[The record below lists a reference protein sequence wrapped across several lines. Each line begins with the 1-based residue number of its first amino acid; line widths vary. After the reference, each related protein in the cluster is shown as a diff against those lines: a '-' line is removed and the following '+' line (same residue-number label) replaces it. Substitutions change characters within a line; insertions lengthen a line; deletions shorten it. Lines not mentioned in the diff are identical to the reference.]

1 MSRPLR
7 QPPQVRSIDFE
18 LAESGTA
25 IYDTRMAKDR
35 QDKPGPKPD
44 HLKLEGNWEEAV
56 KKALQKEKPEEGWP
70 DEKDKPK
77 KK

>member
-1 MSRPLR
+1 
-7 QPPQVRSIDFE
+7 
-18 LAESGTA
+18 
-25 IYDTRMAKDR
+25 MAKDR

>member
-1 MSRPLR
+1 MWYGGRSLISEVGA
-7 QPPQVRSIDFE
+7 VR
-18 LAESGTA
+18 LAYRNGSWYHA
-25 IYDTRMAKDR
+25 CMAKDR

-44 HLKLEGNWEEAV
+44 HLKLEGYWEEAM
-56 KKALQKEKPEEGWP
+56 KKALKKEKPKEGWP